1 MMLLAVLSA
10 LCGAL
15 IGLRFGVVALL
26 PAAAA
31 SLVLIAGGGLIL
43 GAGLA
48 HIALAFV
55 IAAVTLQLGFLG
67 GAAFRTHTPDLRRPP
82 PRFLA
87 PFTDG

>member
-1 MMLLAVLSA
+1 MLLLAVLSA

-15 IGLRFGVVALL
+15 IGLRFGVLALL
-26 PAAAA
+26 PAAGA

-48 HIALAFV
+48 HMAIAFV
-55 IAAVTLQLGFLG
+55 IAAVALQLGFLG
-67 GAAFRTHTPDLRRPP
+67 GAALRAHKADPERAP

>member
-1 MMLLAVLSA
+1 MLLLAVLSA

-15 IGLRFGVVALL
+15 IGLRFGALVVL

-43 GAGLA
+43 GIGLA

-67 GAAFRTHTPDLRRPP
+67 GAALRTHTPDPQRTP

-87 PFTDG
+87 PFIDG